1 MPSISF
7 RVPPRLW
14 NSFKEQTDALFL
26 TRAPFLDHVL
36 SVELPHLA
44 QDLEGI
50 KLNTRTKRYIANCL
64 TRARPVSVNI
74 EVRTETADLLRHVVA
89 EHNIVRDA
97 FVCRLLIFLRGHNK
111 LLDLLDL
118 PYYSNDYGIKGMLEE
133 LPASPLRALESIRDD
148 PLFYIREHLYQR
160 HGQHVYT
167 AELWPEID
175 WSACYLPPERVE
187 GTGAYNKQQRIWAEF
202 LELPSVKSRL
212 QRLRRS
218 K

>member
-118 PYYSNDYGIKGMLEE
+118 PYYANDYGIKGMLEE
-133 LPASPLRALESIRDD
+133 LPASPLRALESIRND
-148 PLFYIREHLYQR
+148 PLFYIRENLYQR
-160 HGQHVYT
+160 HGLHVYT

-187 GTGAYNKQQRIWAEF
+187 GTGAYNKQQKVWAEF
-202 LELPSVKSRL
+202 LELPSVKLRS
-212 QRLRRS
+212 QTLRRS

>member
-44 QDLEGI
+44 DDLDGI
-50 KLNTRTKRYIANCL
+50 KLNTRTKRYIANSL

-74 EVRTETADLLRHVVA
+74 DVRAETADLLREVVA
-89 EHNIVRDA
+89 AHNIVRDA
-97 FVCRLLIFLRGHNK
+97 FICRLLIFLRGHNR
-111 LLDLLDL
+111 LLDLLEL
-118 PYYSNDYGIKGMLEE
+118 PYYANDWGIKGMLEE

-148 PLFYIREHLYQR
+148 PLFYIREHLRQR
-160 HGQHVYT
+160 HDLGVYT

-187 GTGAYNKQQRIWAEF
+187 GTGAYNKQQKIWAEF
-202 LELPSVKSRL
+202 LDLPSAKSL
-212 QRLRRS
+212 SKTSRRS